1 MSKST
6 YTNATQPARHHINVL
21 GQMLKFI
28 PRDIIHK
35 TAKETGVD
43 LKARSYSVRSYGRR
57 CWCMCCC
64 ALRRTS
70 ASGGTA
76 LHASLPWRARR
87 GGSDLT
93 SWGCCEVMGQQEGA
107 LPCWELRTQRGCQGL
122 SHRRLHLMGQHP
134 PDFAATTAKPQLDPC
149 HFRAIPPRYFKA
161 CPSFVTAYGM
171 AVFQV
176 QSFTR

>member
-1 MSKST
+1 MPGIYPIYPS
-6 YTNATQPARHHINVL
+6 ATAPMPSAGR
-21 GQMLKFI
+21 
-28 PRDIIHK
+28 
-35 TAKETGVD
+35 
-43 LKARSYSVRSYGRR
+43 YGRR

-87 GGSDLT
+87 CGSDLT

-171 AVFQV
+171 AVLF
-176 QSFTR
+176 FL